1 MHFHCKSGKL
11 NCIELIIYE
20 IFLYA
25 NTRQIVKT
33 IKKGDFFSSM
43 PFCKGKDDQ
52 VSPLHRDFRILG
64 SSLKGEEE
72 GGRFKVR
79 GGGERGRGVSSAKPS
94 VVGVG
99 GRGGSCFPRLSKFLV
114 HVCALEG
121 YVTENGVRWRG
132 YVRKILYVGG
142 VRT

>member
-1 MHFHCKSGKL
+1 MRF
-11 NCIELIIYE
+11 
-20 IFLYA
+20 FLYA

-79 GGGERGRGVSSAKPS
+79 GGGERKGRVFCKALGSRCWWEGGVVFSKVIEVLGSC
-94 VVGVG
+94 VCVG
-99 GRGGSCFPRLSKFLV
+99 GVRNGKWCT
-114 HVCALEG
+114 LEG
-121 YVTENGVRWRG
+121 VRTENTVRWRG
-132 YVRKILYVGG
+132 TYVNGRVIPG
-142 VRT
+142 RT